1 MLQRCAGLKTT
12 EVVSDYNPRQKS
24 WNSCVRFPF
33 PNVDLGITVVSVLQN
48 MRGST
53 WERESAHYSE
63 NKSVRSKSQ

>member
-53 WERESAHYSE
+53 
-63 NKSVRSKSQ
+63 